1 MKNTKPYIWIDG
13 QWKQVKPY
21 IISKVTNLGPI
32 PTNALI
38 TSEGEPFLVNKEYF
52 LVDINTPG
60 LTPQTTNDYLDYDLY
75 KCKSIIF

>member
-1 MKNTKPYIWIDG
+1 MKNTIPYIWIDG
-13 QWKQVKPY
+13 QWKKVKPC
-21 IISKVTNLGPI
+21 IISHVVNLGPI

-38 TSEGEPFLVNKEYF
+38 TSDGEPFLVNREYF

-60 LTPQTTNDYLDYDLY
+60 LTPQGTSDYLHYDLY